1 MRNLVLI
8 KRDSLRP
15 RAGRNLR
22 DHWDSL
28 ETHET
33 IKDMGYRTNMFPY
46 GSQRR
51 RVAQRVGLIYND
63 DGTWSLAH
71 LMNVRGHHK
80 TWRERGAISP
90 KKNMRE

>member
-1 MRNLVLI
+1 
-8 KRDSLRP
+8 
-15 RAGRNLR
+15 
-22 DHWDSL
+22 
-28 ETHET
+28 
-33 IKDMGYRTNMFPY
+33 MFPY